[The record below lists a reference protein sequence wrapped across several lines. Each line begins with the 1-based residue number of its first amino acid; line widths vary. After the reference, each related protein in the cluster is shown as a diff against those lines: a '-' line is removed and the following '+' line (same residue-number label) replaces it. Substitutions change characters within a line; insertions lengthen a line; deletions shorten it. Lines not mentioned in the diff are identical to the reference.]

1 MQITKLQAGNGK
13 AVNLNTL
20 NISDVPQD
28 NITENTLELL
38 RKTAD
43 NKLYWYRNATIVEI
57 IFSRLFRKIG
67 YMPVITVKKFRRKSY

>member
-20 NISDVPQD
+20 NISDIPQD
-28 NITENTLELL
+28 NITDELL